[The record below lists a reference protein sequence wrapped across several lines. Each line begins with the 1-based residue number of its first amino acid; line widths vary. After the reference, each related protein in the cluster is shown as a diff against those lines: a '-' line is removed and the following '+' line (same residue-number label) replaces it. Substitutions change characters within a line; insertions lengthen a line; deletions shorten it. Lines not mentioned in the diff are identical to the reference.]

1 MRQYLFL
8 LYLTLIPFL
17 ALAKNDNFIKS
28 ASIIADIIEI
38 DAKGNLSAKGN
49 VKIYHND
56 NILKAQEIFYQ
67 RDFDTISVK
76 GPLSLIDS
84 SGSETKAESA
94 NFENGLQQAIL
105 DEARVILRNQ
115 LEITAEKL
123 KYAVNQNS
131 DFSRVTATSCNT
143 CENETPFWLIKAK
156 KVSHDKKLKTI
167 YFYDA
172 SLEILG
178 FPAFYTPYILSLIHI

>member
-38 DAKGNLSAKGN
+38 DANGNLSAKGN
-49 VKIYHND
+49 VKIYQND
-56 NILKAQEIFYQ
+56 NILKAREIFYR
-67 RDFDTISVK
+67 RDLDTLSVK

-131 DFSRVTATSCNT
+131 DFSRVTATSCKT
-143 CENETPFWLIKAK
+143 CENETPF
-156 KVSHDKKLKTI
+156 
-167 YFYDA
+167 
-172 SLEILG
+172 
-178 FPAFYTPYILSLIHI
+178 

>member
-67 RDFDTISVK
+67 RDFDTLSVK

-84 SGSETKAESA
+84 SGSETKAENA

-123 KYAVNQNS
+123 KYAV
-131 DFSRVTATSCNT
+131 
-143 CENETPFWLIKAK
+143 
-156 KVSHDKKLKTI
+156 
-167 YFYDA
+167 Y
-172 SLEILG
+172 
-178 FPAFYTPYILSLIHI
+178 

>member
-38 DAKGNLSAKGN
+38 DANGNLSAKGN
-49 VKIYHND
+49 VKIYYND
-56 NILKAQEIFYQ
+56 SILKAQEIFYQ

-105 DEARVILRNQ
+105 DEARVILKNQ
-115 LEITAEKL
+115 L
-123 KYAVNQNS
+123 S
-131 DFSRVTATSCNT
+131 
-143 CENETPFWLIKAK
+143 TPTRL
-156 KVSHDKKLKTI
+156 
-167 YFYDA
+167 
-172 SLEILG
+172 
-178 FPAFYTPYILSLIHI
+178 

>member
-38 DAKGNLSAKGN
+38 DANGNLSAKGN

-105 DEARVILRNQ
+105 DEARVILKNQ

-156 KVSHDKKLKTI
+156 KYTI
-167 YFYDA
+167 
-172 SLEILG
+172 L
-178 FPAFYTPYILSLIHI
+178 